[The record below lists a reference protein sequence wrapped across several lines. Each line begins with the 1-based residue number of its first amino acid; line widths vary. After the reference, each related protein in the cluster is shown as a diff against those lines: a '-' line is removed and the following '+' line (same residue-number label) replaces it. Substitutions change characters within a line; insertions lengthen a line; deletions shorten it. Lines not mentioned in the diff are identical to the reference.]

1 MKYILLFLLSYIAS
15 TVVCGQTPVTFQK
28 IYNHY
33 DSFPT
38 GNGAYTVAET
48 TEGGYITAGT
58 TTTGAGNSTNY
69 LDMYLLKTDAE
80 GSLLWAKTFGGPMQD
95 NANSVC
101 QLTNG
106 DFIVLG
112 STHSFG
118 AGYTDMYLVR
128 TDNNG
133 NLLWSRTY
141 GNTGSDEGMM
151 VDLTSDGGFL
161 LVGST
166 YNISDTLAYISL
178 IKTDGTGQIVWSK
191 TYHPSD
197 KCEGY
202 SVRQT
207 SDGGIIIAG
216 VELIDLYTSNIY
228 LIKTDG
234 NGNLQWSK
242 TFLGQARDCAYYA
255 GETSDGGYFVTGET
269 FSYGWGFG
277 DAFLL
282 RTDPAGNLKWFKT
295 FGSYTYNNT
304 GGYDYGK
311 YATQT
316 TDNGFMVAGVIAN
329 ENSYYS
335 PRAYLV
341 KTDSS
346 GTLLWSNYYGGD
358 NNSSV
363 NSGQLTPDDG
373 MILCGN
379 VSGFSNNDEDVY
391 LVKTDENGN
400 TGCYNST
407 AETYVTSATPMF
419 SEPNTIVETASTI
432 SSIPNTIIGNIGTD
446 STICLL
452 VSTVNLH
459 EENTL
464 TIYPNPFSTT
474 TTLHLDKQI
483 SHATLMV
490 FNIYGQLVRQTDNL
504 SGSTI
509 LLHRD
514 NLKDGLYFIRLI
526 EENTTV
532 ANKKILITN

>member
-1 MKYILLFLLSYIAS
+1 MKNILLFLLAYIAA
-15 TVVCGQTPVTFQK
+15 TAVCGQTQIMFQK
-28 IYNHY
+28 VYNHY

-38 GNGAYTVAET
+38 GNVAYTVAET
-48 TEGGYITAGT
+48 AEGGYIAAGT
-58 TTTGAGNSTNY
+58 TTTGGGNSTNY
-69 LDMYLLKTDAE
+69 FDMYLLKIDAQ
-80 GSLLWAKTFGGPMQD
+80 GTLLWAKTFGGPMQD
-95 NANSVC
+95 YANSVC
-101 QLTNG
+101 QLTGG

-118 AGYTDMYLVR
+118 AGKTDMYLVR

-141 GNTGSDEGMM
+141 GGTGFDEGRM

-161 LVGST
+161 LAGST
-166 YNISDTLAYISL
+166 YDLANTLACISL

-191 TYHPSD
+191 IYHASD

-228 LIKTDG
+228 MIKTDG

-242 TFLGQARDCAYYA
+242 TYLGLARDCAYYA
-255 GETSDGGYFVTGET
+255 GETSDGGYIVTGET
-269 FSYGWGFG
+269 FSYGWGYG

-295 FGSYTYNNT
+295 FGSYAYNNT
-304 GGYDYGK
+304 GGHDYGK
-311 YATQT
+311 YAAQT
-316 TDNGFMVAGVIAN
+316 TDNGFMMAGVIADVQ
-329 ENSYYS
+329 SFYT
-335 PRAYLV
+335 PRGYLV

-358 NNSSV
+358 NISSV
-363 NSGQLTPDDG
+363 NSGQLTPDGG
-373 MILCGN
+373 MILGGD
-379 VSGFSNNDEDVY
+379 VSGFTNNDEDVY

-407 AETYVTSATPMF
+407 AETYTTSATPQF

-432 SSIPNTIIGNIGTD
+432 SSIPNTNIGNVGTD

-464 TIYPNPFSTT
+464 SLYPNPFSTT
-474 TTLHLDKQI
+474 TTLHLDRHI
-483 SHATLMV
+483 SNATLMV

-509 LLHRD
+509 IFNRD
-514 NLKDGLYFIRLI
+514 NLKNGLYFIRLI
-526 EENTTV
+526 KENTTV
-532 ANKKILITN
+532 ANLKILITN